1 MSTDNMWKYDF
12 LHKSNGLQKQKQSL
26 KCIYE
31 HYITV
36 GLFILED
43 VSSSKRER
51 GRKTGMQNTLRR
63 KNDVN
68 VIRRK
73 PKSEALML
81 LFFYFG
87 WLLPQTHIPHIF
99 SGTLYTQ

>member
-43 VSSSKRER
+43 VSSSKWGKKLYPMEEILSKKKGEREKDRDAKYIKEEKWRER
-51 GRKTGMQNTLRR
+51 
-63 KNDVN
+63 D
-68 VIRRK
+68 
-73 PKSEALML
+73 
-81 LFFYFG
+81 
-87 WLLPQTHIPHIF
+87 
-99 SGTLYTQ
+99 

>member
-43 VSSSKRER
+43 VSSSEWVKKIIPNGGDIKQEKGSEGER
-51 GRKTGMQNTLRR
+51 PGCK
-63 KNDVN
+63 
-68 VIRRK
+68 I
-73 PKSEALML
+73 
-81 LFFYFG
+81 
-87 WLLPQTHIPHIF
+87 H
-99 SGTLYTQ
+99 